1 MYARSSSLVLITGLV
16 LTVAGPTGIT
26 SAGAQ
31 VAGPAVR
38 MSATGPV
45 SPSPLSP
52 QAPGLVH
59 KWVALNQVPSS
70 YLTAA
75 QVAAVANNFDLAVI
89 KDSQAGLSDQLK
101 AANPDLTVLVYH
113 NGAFAQKGQG
123 TKFPAAWYAYDVNH
137 NKITQTV
144 FGNYLMDV
152 SNTDWIDYV
161 VGACTSAKGRAHA
174 DGCYTDM
181 MMTAPLFG
189 DYATGRP
196 VNPATGKIWTF
207 PAFQSAVERIA
218 ARIRDE
224 VDGPSAANG
233 VACGKRWFVAGGG
246 SSKTLT
252 NNTDGSHA
260 EIWLRDRKLAPDEFP
275 SVTSWKQ
282 DVDMVAEA
290 EAESRQIMVETKLW
304 QRGPDAIPT
313 ATVDR
318 WRAFTLATFLLAT
331 EGKSWYLFSP
341 NPTLSGMTAADPW
354 EDVAVGAPI
363 ASYTLSGRVYQRSFV
378 NGFTAVNP
386 STTYSTVTLPLGA
399 WRSLTG
405 QVQSGTIAMKAHT
418 GMVWT
423 RA

>member
-1 MYARSSSLVLITGLV
+1 MFARSSSLALLTGLALNIV
-16 LTVAGPTGIT
+16 VPAGVT
-26 SAGAQ
+26 SAGAAATGS
-31 VAGPAVR
+31 VAGVTA
-38 MSATGPV
+38 ADPV
-45 SPSPLSP
+45 SLSPLSP

-59 KWVALNQVPSS
+59 KWVALNQVPPGS
-70 YLTAA
+70 LTST
-75 QVAAVANNFDLAVI
+75 QVAAVAKNFDLAVV
-89 KDSQAGLSDQLK
+89 KDSQAGFTDQIK

-123 TKFPAAWYAYDVNH
+123 TKFPAIWYAHDANG

-152 SNTDWIDYV
+152 SNTDWINYV
-161 VGACTSAKGRAHA
+161 VRACINAKVRAHA

-189 DYATGRP
+189 DYTTGKP
-196 VNPATGKIWTF
+196 INPATGKVWTF
-207 PAFQSAVERIA
+207 PAFQSAVEHIA

-224 VDGPSAANG
+224 VSGPSAANG
-233 VACGKRWFVAGGG
+233 VACGKRWFAAGGS

-260 EIWLRDRKLAPDEFP
+260 EIWLRDRKLAPDQFP
-275 SVTSWKQ
+275 SVTAWKQ
-282 DVDMVAEA
+282 DVDMVVEA

-304 QRGPDAIPT
+304 QRGPDAIPS

-318 WRAFTLATFLLAT
+318 WRAFTLATFLLST
-331 EGKSWYLFSP
+331 QGKSWYLFSP
-341 NPTLSGMTAADPW
+341 NPTLAGMTAADPW
-354 EDVAVGAPI
+354 ENVAVGAPI
-363 ASYTLSGRVYQRSFV
+363 VSYAQSGGVYSRTFAS
-378 NGFTAVNP
+378 GFAAVNP
-386 STTYSTVTLPLGA
+386 SATGSTVTLPLGA

-405 QVQSGTIAMKAHT
+405 QVQSGTIPMPAHT

-423 RA
+423 RV